1 MTAIVDDVGEIRRDI
16 LMRRLV
22 EVIHH
27 RCFPDGAAI
36 PLDFLVPLELLSE
49 IGTDDDELGDLFAW
63 LWSRAQSAIFAQDA
77 RGDRIAADETQ
88 LRAQVYGELAER
100 YHRRAL
106 LRRGN
111 PAANGQADQTG

>member
-22 EVIHH
+22 EVIHQ
-27 RCFPDGAAI
+27 RCFPDGA
-36 PLDFLVPLELLSE
+36 PMPLEFLSE